1 MKALRLL
8 GLLVGVFAVM
18 SVMASPAFA
27 LPEGLPKQ
35 TLTGKNVGNATIETG
50 AGSQIICE
58 EASGELTPS
67 NNALGLFHVHFLKC
81 GTNLGGTC
89 TGLGDT
95 SGILVLGEYH
105 IVWDKL
111 APTLGVAILFLIE
124 HVHWTC
130 NPLGIN
136 TLLLALGSVICLI
149 LTPTI
154 SSVTHE
160 FHCTR
165 TATKGEQE
173 ELHYWNDAG
182 VEQLANLKASVNEG
196 AEEKFALVMLGTLT
210 GAAAWTVENT

>member
-35 TLTGKNVGNATIETG
+35 NLTGKNVGKATFETG
-50 AGSQIICE
+50 AGAQTICE
-58 EASGELTPS
+58 TASGEATPS
-67 NNALGLFHVHFLKC
+67 TDALGLFHIHFETC
-81 GTNLGGTC
+81 STNLGGVC
-89 TGLGDT
+89 TGLGDAA
-95 SGILVLGEYH
+95 GILVLGEYH
-105 IVWDKL
+105 IVWDTL
-111 APTLGVAILFLIE
+111 TTLGVAILFLPE

-136 TLLLALGSVICLI
+136 TLVLALGSVICLI
-149 LTPTI
+149 LTPTTAN
-154 SSVTHE
+154 VTHE

-165 TATKGEQE
+165 TATKGEQA

-182 VEQLANLKASVNEG
+182 VEQLANLKASTNEG
-196 AEEKFALVMLGTLT
+196 VEERASELALGTLT
-210 GAAAWTVENT
+210 GVSAWTVENT